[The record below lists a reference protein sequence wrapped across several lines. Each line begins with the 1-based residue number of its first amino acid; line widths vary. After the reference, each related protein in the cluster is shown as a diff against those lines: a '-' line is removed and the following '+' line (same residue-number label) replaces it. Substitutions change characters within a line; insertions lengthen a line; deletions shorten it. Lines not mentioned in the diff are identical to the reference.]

1 MPAMTCSGFA
11 GGQHS
16 ASLRIMN
23 DSLDLLASNTRDMAR
38 GLVAQLPLI
47 LVAIVVCGALVLLTR
62 MLRSLVRRAAQ
73 RYDPS
78 FAEMMARLSYV
89 AVVFVGILL
98 ALWIAIPTL
107 EFSEILTSLGVTGL
121 ILGFALKDIIEN
133 FVAGILILWR
143 RPFRVGD
150 QIRSAAFE
158 GTVEEINFRSTV
170 LRTYNDIRV
179 FIPNGTVFTEPVENF
194 TANESRRSLVVLG
207 IDQSASVADARR
219 VLLQT
224 LADVDG
230 VLADPSPAV
239 LFAEV
244 GDFANMLHVLYWTAP
259 PTRFSEV
266 STRSLVTERLYGAL
280 VSAGIDLPFPIQT
293 LRLDTTSLIERQYR
307 LQAAGP
313 SGGGHQAR

>member
-1 MPAMTCSGFA
+1 
-11 GGQHS
+11 
-16 ASLRIMN
+16 MN
-23 DSLDLLASNTRDMAR
+23 DSFELLASNAQDMVR
-38 GLVAQLPLI
+38 GFVAQIPLI
-47 LVAIVVCGALVLLTR
+47 AVALLIFGAAVLLAR
-62 MLRSLVRRAAQ
+62 VLRNLVRRTAR

-78 FAEMMARLSYV
+78 FAEMMARLAYV
-89 AVVFVGILL
+89 AVVILGVLL

-133 FVAGILILWR
+133 FIAGILILWR

-150 QIRSAAFE
+150 QIRSATFE

-170 LRTYNDIRV
+170 LHTYDGIRV
-179 FIPNGTVFTEPVENF
+179 FIPNGKVFSEPLENF
-194 TANESRRSLVVLG
+194 TANENRRSLVVLG
-207 IDQSASVADARR
+207 IDQDASVGDARR
-219 VLLQT
+219 VMLQT

-230 VLADPSPAV
+230 VLANPPPMV

-244 GDFANMLHVLYWTAP
+244 GDFANILHVLYWTAP

-266 STRSLVTERLYGAL
+266 TTRSLVTERLYEAL
-280 VSAGIDLPFPIQT
+280 GSAGINLPYPIQT
-293 LRLDTTSLIERQYR
+293 LRLDTGSLIEGQHL

-313 SGGGHQAR
+313 SEGGRQTR